1 MAEEMKKETE
11 EQVKVQEKK
20 QAGEQNQA
28 GGKEEETVQTK
39 ETEAETAKEAAQQ
52 PEELKKEY
60 VERKRW
66 LFFGLPFTFTKYSIN
81 DEVITIDE
89 GLLNTIENDCYL
101 YKVQDVELKTSL
113 IERIFGLGT
122 VACYTGDNT
131 HPQLY
136 LEHIKHAKEIKNYI
150 LKTSE
155 EARRKRRTLNTL
167 NINADDIEEM

>member
-1 MAEEMKKETE
+1 MAEEMKKE
-11 EQVKVQEKK
+11 V
-20 QAGEQNQA
+20 
-28 GGKEEETVQTK
+28 K
-39 ETEAETAKEAAQQ
+39 ETEKEQIQEAAV
-52 PEELKKEY
+52 KEY

-66 LFFGLPFTFTKYSIN
+66 VFLGLPFTFTKYTIN
-81 DEVITIDE
+81 EEIITIDA
-89 GLLNTIENDCYL
+89 GFLNKVENDCYL

-113 IERIFGLGT
+113 AERIFGLGT

-136 LEHIKHAKEIKNYI
+136 LEHVKHAKEIKNYI

-167 NINADDIEEM
+167 NIDADDLDEM

>member
-1 MAEEMKKETE
+1 MEVRKPDVMDSACLISGMEEAMAEELKKGIET
-11 EQVKVQEKK
+11 QDR
-20 QAGEQNQA
+20 
-28 GGKEEETVQTK
+28 
-39 ETEAETAKEAAQQ
+39 TES
-52 PEELKKEY
+52 PKEY

-66 LFFGLPFTFTKYSIN
+66 LFFGLPFTFTKYTVNEEI
-81 DEVITIDE
+81 ITIDV
-89 GLLNTIENDCYL
+89 GLLNTVENDCYL

-136 LEHIKHAKEIKNYI
+136 LDHIRHAREIKNYI

-167 NINADDIEEM
+167 NIDADDIEEM